1 MIRNFFVIM
10 SNIPVIAQLVARFQ
24 DFEKE
29 VKEPTIEGFSYWL
42 QQQKKV
48 PNLKKH
54 LQTGGDDNYA
64 NEGIK
69 ELDSAIGILL
79 GILNKYAKNYSK
91 IALDNLPLNTID
103 EFGYLAHLST
113 HQKITKTELISQGLD
128 GKTTGTDII
137 RRLVKNGLAKEIINP
152 KDKRSKLLQITEKGK
167 KIIYHAYVKMS
178 AVSLKVTGNLSKA
191 EKKQLLQLLSKLELY
206 HKYNEKSITTELEL
220 LNSCR

>member
-1 MIRNFFVIM
+1 M
-10 SNIPVIAQLVARFQ
+10 SNIPVIAQLITRFQ

-42 QQQKKV
+42 QQQKSA
-48 PNLKKH
+48 PNLKHH
-54 LQTGGDDNYA
+54 LQMGTKDDYA
-64 NEGIK
+64 NEGVNDT
-69 ELDSAIGILL
+69 DSAIGILL
-79 GILNKYAKNYSK
+79 GMLNKYAKHYSK
-91 IALDNLPLNTID
+91 IALDYLPLNTID

-113 HQKITKTELISQGLD
+113 HQKITKSELIAQGLD

-167 KIIYHAYVKMS
+167 KIIFQAYVKMS
-178 AVSLKVTGNLSKA
+178 AVSTKVTGNLNKT

-220 LNSCR
+220 LNSGR

>member
-1 MIRNFFVIM
+1 M
-10 SNIPVIAQLVARFQ
+10 SNVPVIAQLITRFQ

-42 QQQKKV
+42 QQQKNA
-48 PNLKKH
+48 PNLKHH
-54 LQTGGDDNYA
+54 LQMGVKDNYA
-64 NEGIK
+64 NEGVNEI
-69 ELDSAIGILL
+69 DSAIGILL
-79 GILNKYAKNYSK
+79 GMLNKYAKHYSK
-91 IALDNLPLNTID
+91 IALAHLPLNTID

-113 HQKITKTELISQGLD
+113 HQKITKSELIAQGLD

-152 KDKRSKLLQITEKGK
+152 RDKRSKLLQITEKGK
-167 KIIYHAYVKMS
+167 KIIYQAYVKMS
-178 AVSLKVTGNLSKA
+178 AVSTKVTGNLNKT

-220 LNSCR
+220 LNSGR